1 MPLKKRNRNEFRK
14 TKNKRIIK
22 KKRMKKKD
30 SKTNPYAPLL
40 TGLAGSSFFDENQF
54 AMRRKRLSNGGVFDN
69 DKKPKVDDYELI
81 EKKNKGRELTYR
93 GYTITQTDKECILE
107 IAYDTLDATVIAID
121 DLIKSGKIE

>member
-1 MPLKKRNRNEFRK
+1 MSSGKQRI
-14 TKNKRIIK
+14 KRIIK
-22 KKRMKKKD
+22 KKRMKQKA
-30 SKTNPYAPLL
+30 SKPIPYAPLL

-54 AMRRKRLSNGGVFDN
+54 AMRRKRLSNGEVFDN

>member
-1 MPLKKRNRNEFRK
+1 MFL
-14 TKNKRIIK
+14 
-22 KKRMKKKD
+22 
-30 SKTNPYAPLL
+30 
-40 TGLAGSSFFDENQF
+40 
-54 AMRRKRLSNGGVFDN
+54 VFDN